1 MAVIGLDTNV
11 LVRYLVQDDPVQS
24 EIANSIM
31 ENEVSLENRGFVSC
45 VVLCEVVWVLKR
57 AYRQPKSR
65 LLEVI
70 RLMFETD
77 AIEIERRAEVWRA
90 YRAFVQGDADFSDY
104 LIAEVAHSHGVDKV
118 YTFDTS
124 CADSGYFQVLTS

>member
-11 LVRYLVQDDPVQS
+11 LVRYLVQDDPAQS

-31 ENEVSLENRGFVSC
+31 ENEISPENRGFVSC
-45 VVLCEVVWVLKR
+45 VVLCEVVWVLKW
-57 AYRQPKSR
+57 AYKQPKAR
-65 LLEVI
+65 LLEVV
-70 RLMFETD
+70 RLMFETNS
-77 AIEIERRAEVWRA
+77 IEIERRAEVWRA
-90 YRAFVQGDADFSDY
+90 YRAFTQGDADFSDY

-124 CADSGYFQVLTS
+124 CADSDFFQVLTS

>member
-11 LVRYLVQDDPVQS
+11 LVRYLVQDDPAQA

-31 ENEVSLENRGFVSC
+31 ESEISLDNKGFVSC
-45 VVLCEVVWVLKR
+45 VMLCEVVWVLKR
-57 AYRQPKSR
+57 AYKQPKAR

-77 AIEIERRAEVWRA
+77 SIEIERRAEVWRA
-90 YRAFVQGDADFSDY
+90 YRAFAQGDADFSDY
-104 LIAEVAHSHGVDKV
+104 LIGEVAHSHGVEKV

-124 CADSGYFQVLTS
+124 CADSGFFQVLTS

>member
-31 ENEVSLENRGFVSC
+31 ENEISLENRGFVSC

-104 LIAEVAHSHGVDKV
+104 YICQANKACGAPFTV
-118 YTFDTS
+118 TFDET
-124 CADSGYFQVLTS
+124 AQKHRLFKAPML

>member
-1 MAVIGLDTNV
+1 MIGLDPNV
-11 LVRYLVQDDPVQS
+11 LVRYLVQDDPAQA

-31 ENEVSLENRGFVSC
+31 ESEISLDNKGFVSC
-45 VVLCEVVWVLKR
+45 VMLCEVVWVLKR
-57 AYRQPKSR
+57 AYKQPKAR

-77 AIEIERRAEVWRA
+77 SIEIERRAEVWRA
-90 YRAFVQGDADFSDY
+90 YRAFAQGDADFSDY
-104 LIAEVAHSHGVDKV
+104 LIGEVAHSHGVEKV

-124 CADSGYFQVLTS
+124 CADSGFFQVLTS